1 MIRRS
6 HDRTTPPRACSRR
19 AGGAARVPGGG
30 AREREHGAMRA
41 RAEVRVAESS
51 SSSPGYRGT
60 VGRAAAIRFVEV
72 SQPSYY
78 KIITPDYNH
87 AAGRSI

>member
-1 MIRRS
+1 M
-6 HDRTTPPRACSRR
+6 TAPRHRGR
-19 AGGAARVPGGG
+19 VAGGRAARLECPEAELASGSAARC
-30 AREREHGAMRA
+30 ARERRCESP
-41 RAEVRVAESS
+41 SS
-51 SSSPGYRGT
+51 SSYRG
-60 VGRAAAIRFVEV
+60 GRWAAAAIRFVEV

>member
-1 MIRRS
+1 
-6 HDRTTPPRACSRR
+6 
-19 AGGAARVPGGG
+19 
-30 AREREHGAMRA
+30 MRA

-78 KIITPDYNH
+78 KIITPDYSH